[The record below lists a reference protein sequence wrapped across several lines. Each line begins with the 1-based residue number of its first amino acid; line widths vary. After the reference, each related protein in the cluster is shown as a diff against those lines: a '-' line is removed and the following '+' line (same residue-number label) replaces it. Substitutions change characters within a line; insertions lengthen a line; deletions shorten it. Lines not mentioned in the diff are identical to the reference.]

1 MSVPGVS
8 KYVSKIQ
15 DLLLNY
21 LHKIHVSA
29 PKCVTSTQ
37 HAQLFNTILHT
48 ICQTITIDSSKNTC
62 SCLAWRYMHCLVF
75 FLQQV
80 FPSWCWSCQ
89 PLSHPHLRM
98 ASAATL
104 TTSCKCKQMSW
115 WAVWRHWLYVG
126 FIDLIDYKFF
136 FIPTAAGS
144 PSLMASYGRLLFP
157 LPLFCLYVL

>member
-21 LHKIHVSA
+21 LHNIHVSA
-29 PKCVTSTQ
+29 PKFVTSTQ

-48 ICQTITIDSSKNTC
+48 ICQTIKIDSSKNIC
-62 SCLAWRYMHCLVF
+62 CRLAWRYMQCLVS

-115 WAVWRHWLYVG
+115 WVVWRHDYMLVLLILLTVSSFLY
-126 FIDLIDYKFF
+126 
-136 FIPTAAGS
+136 PQ
-144 PSLMASYGRLLFP
+144 LLG
-157 LPLFCLYVL
+157 LLL